1 MGSSTDK
8 ARSPQDPRTLTPS
21 PSPTRGEGS
30 GESCAPPLPLR
41 ERGLGGEGSQVAEG
55 SHAAPLLELHNVA
68 KTYGEGDAAV
78 RALDGVSLAIHPG
91 ELLAITGPS
100 GSGKST
106 TMSILGCL
114 ELPSEGEYRI
124 EGFPVH
130 ELAPDVLAALRNA
143 RFGFVFQQFNLLAR
157 TPAIE
162 NVAMPLVY
170 AGVGA
175 RERLRRAAEALAAV
189 GLAGREYALTNQLS
203 GGQQQ
208 RVAIARAIVNDPEV
222 ILADEPTGNLDSK
235 MGAEVMQLITRL
247 NRDRGITVLMVTH
260 DANCAAYAPRQ
271 VVVKDGKIVSDERRA
286 GSGAAA

>member
-1 MGSSTDK
+1 MDSRTD
-8 ARSPQDPRTLTPS
+8 TPH
-21 PSPTRGEGS
+21 
-30 GESCAPPLPLR
+30 AP
-41 ERGLGGEGSQVAEG
+41 
-55 SHAAPLLELHNVA
+55 PLLELRQVA
-68 KTYGEGDAAV
+68 KIYGEGEAAV
-78 RALDGVSLAIHPG
+78 RALDGVSLVIHTG
-91 ELLAITGPS
+91 ELVAITGPS

-114 ELPSEGEYRI
+114 ELPSDGEYRI

-143 RFGFVFQQFNLLAR
+143 RFGFVFQQFNLLSR
-157 TPAIE
+157 TSAIE

-175 RERLRRAAEALAAV
+175 RERTRRAEAALAAV
-189 GLAGREYALTNQLS
+189 GLAGRERAYTNQLS

-247 NRDRGITVLMVTH
+247 NHERGITVLMVTH
-260 DANCAAYAPRQ
+260 DPSCAAYAPRQ
-271 VVVKDGKIVSDERRA
+271 VVVKDGRILSDSLRDAEQ
-286 GSGAAA
+286 GSAA